1 MRTSEKP
8 GSLGNLALTVVMLP
22 LAALVAFP
30 FYYIVVTTLK
40 TSEEIQS
47 NPLGLPQSVTFA
59 NYVKVLSDPL
69 IPVAF
74 ANTVYVTVA
83 SVALMVLVG
92 SLAAFAITL
101 KRTWFNRV
109 VAVALLAGFL
119 VPYQTTLL
127 PLYKMIAG
135 VGLVDTLTGLIAIY
149 SAGAV
154 FCYFIIVGY
163 MRTLPP
169 ELFEAARIDGAR
181 PFRMYFSIALP
192 LVRPVLVTVGVF
204 QVMAVWNDYVSPTIY
219 LSSPDKTTLVLLAS
233 RAVAQFTIDWPM
245 FMTVTVVVLIPM
257 LVLFLVAQ
265 KYIVSGLVAGSLKG

>member
-8 GSLGNLALTVVMLP
+8 GSPGNLALTVVMLP